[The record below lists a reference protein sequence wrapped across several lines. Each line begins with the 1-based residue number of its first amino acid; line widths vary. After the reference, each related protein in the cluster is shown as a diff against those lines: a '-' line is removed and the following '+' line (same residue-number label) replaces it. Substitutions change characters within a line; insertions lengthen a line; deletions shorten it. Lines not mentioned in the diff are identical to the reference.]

1 MISVMLMSS
10 VGRLTFRM
18 SLVNLLTVDTTPLKL
33 VFNDIIVFRRDFQV
47 ISFTHHF
54 AAPEMSA
61 GLCDVLS

>member
-1 MISVMLMSS
+1 
-10 VGRLTFRM
+10 
-18 SLVNLLTVDTTPLKL
+18 LKL